1 MPIIGSLGGG
11 SAGGFGQRKGG
22 VAPIAADYLIV
33 AGGASGSTGDHSG
46 GGGAGGY
53 RTSFPGGTEIEI
65 KGGDNTVTVG
75 AGGAA
80 IVNPPNPLPQYKNG
94 NQGSDSDI
102 QGVTTITSAGGG
114 CGLEGSGAN
123 TAPYGE
129 GGSGGGGYY
138 VASSGPRQG
147 FGFGLGNIPNV
158 SPPQGNPGGQGT
170 TGGTNGG
177 GGGGGAGTPGNAG
190 PSPDQGGPGGN
201 GTASNITGS
210 PVTYA
215 GGGGG
220 GVYGMGNPGGSG
232 GPGGG
237 GAGAPMG
244 SSGSSGSN
252 GLGGGGGGGSYGVPA
267 TPPSGAGGHGRVIIR
282 FPSSAVLSAA
292 PGTNTI
298 TEHPGGDK
306 LATFNVTGTLTYD
319 GGA

>member
-1 MPIIGSLGGG
+1 MPIIGSIGGG
-11 SAGGFGQRKGG
+11 SAGGYGQRKGG
-22 VAPIAADYLIV
+22 IAPIAADYLIV
-33 AGGASGSTGDHSG
+33 GGGASGGTGDHSG

-53 RTSFPGGTEIEI
+53 RTSFPGGTQVEI

-80 IVNPPNPLPQYKNG
+80 VVNPPSPGPFYKNG

-114 CGLEGSGAN
+114 CGLEASGAN

-138 VASSGPRQG
+138 LAGSGPRQG

-158 SPPQGNPGGQGT
+158 SPPQGNPGGQGAPT
-170 TGGTNGG
+170 TNGG
-177 GGGGGAGTPGNAG
+177 GGGGGAGSPGNTG
-190 PSPDQGGPGGN
+190 PSGPEGGPGGN
-201 GTASNITGS
+201 GATTNITGS

-220 GVYGMGNPGGSG
+220 GTYGMGNPGGSG
-232 GPGGG
+232 GSGGG
-237 GAGAPMG
+237 GAGGPMN
-244 SSGSSGSN
+244 SSGSPGEN
-252 GLGGGGGGGSYGVPA
+252 GKGAGGGGGSFGVPA

-282 FPSSAVLSAA
+282 FPSASVITTA
-292 PGTNTI
+292 PGTNTV
-298 TEHPGGDK
+298 TNHPGGDK

-319 GGA
+319 GEA

>member
-1 MPIIGSLGGG
+1 MPIIGSIGGG

-123 TAPYGE
+123 ISPYGE

-158 SPPQGNPGGQGT
+158 SPPQGNPGGQGSPT
-170 TGGTNGG
+170 AGG
-177 GGGGGAGTPGNAG
+177 GGGGGAGSPGNAG
-190 PSPDQGGPGGN
+190 PSGPEGGPGGD
-201 GTASNITGS
+201 GSTTNITGS

-220 GVYGMGNPGGSG
+220 GTYGMGSPGGSG
-232 GPGGG
+232 GSGGKLLVDAVRDSLPL
-237 GAGAPMG
+237 GARLQPLTDDNNRGCQQRHLTHHPHTFSDSRRSG
-244 SSGSSGSN
+244 NRSSR
-252 GLGGGGGGGSYGVPA
+252 
-267 TPPSGAGGHGRVIIR
+267 GHPRR
-282 FPSSAVLSAA
+282 LQ
-292 PGTNTI
+292 
-298 TEHPGGDK
+298 
-306 LATFNVTGTLTYD
+306 
-319 GGA
+319 

>member
-1 MPIIGSLGGG
+1 MPIIGSIGGG

-158 SPPQGNPGGQGT
+158 SPPQGNPGGQGSPT
-170 TGGTNGG
+170 AGG

-190 PSPDQGGPGGN
+190 PSGPEGGPGGD
-201 GTASNITGS
+201 GSTTNITGS

-252 GLGGGGGGGSYGVPA
+252 GLGGGGGGGSYGIPA

-298 TEHPGGDK
+298 TQHPGGDK

>member
-1 MPIIGSLGGG
+1 MPIIGAIGGG
-11 SAGGFGQRKGG
+11 SAGGYGQRKGG

-33 AGGASGSTGDHSG
+33 GGGGGGSTGEHSG
-46 GGGAGGY
+46 GAGAGGY
-53 RTSFPGGTEIEI
+53 RTSFPGGTKIEI

-75 AGGAA
+75 GGGAA
-80 IVNPPNPLPQYKNG
+80 QHTSPAPDYKNG

-114 CGLEGSGAN
+114 CGLAASGAN
-123 TAPYGE
+123 ISPYGE

-138 VASSGPRQG
+138 PADSGPRQG
-147 FGFGLGNIPNV
+147 FGYGLGNIPNV
-158 SPPQGNPGGQGT
+158 SPPQGNPGMSGYQPFN
-170 TGGTNGG
+170 TNAG
-177 GGGGGAGTPGNAG
+177 GGGGGAASPGNHG
-190 PSPDQGGPGGN
+190 PNNTQGGPGGN

-220 GVYGMGNPGGSG
+220 GTYGMGYSGGPGGSG
-232 GPGGG
+232 GGGSGGPSPGGSG
-237 GAGAPMG
+237 NAGENGKGA
-244 SSGSSGSN
+244 
-252 GLGGGGGGGSYGVPA
+252 GGGGGGGA
-267 TPPSGAGGHGRVIIR
+267 PSGPTGGAGGHGRVIIR

-298 TEHPGGDK
+298 TSHPGGDQ

-319 GGA
+319 GEA